1 MIYLFGEMHNI
12 PFVLLCHEDILEEI
26 VKSLEYDDAVR
37 LGATCKRMV
46 QVMDPILKRKLDID
60 VVCPASNDMMILRSK
75 YCYTPHSNMTIRQTI
90 EEANVRKRWALI
102 DLLTRRWY
110 IFWISDR
117 FRIAFAN
124 LLTDPSSY
132 LDRTKLRDVLRMTD
146 CRERVVRLYCI
157 INRTIGCL
165 RHPLERY

>member
-1 MIYLFGEMHNI
+1 MHNT
-12 PFVLLCHEDILEEI
+12 PFILLCHEDILERI
-26 VKSLEYDDAVR
+26 VKSLQYDDAVR
-37 LGATCKRMV
+37 LGATCKHMV
-46 QVMDPILKRKLDID
+46 QVMDPILKRKLNNE
-60 VVCPASNDMMILRSK
+60 VVFPASNDMVILRSK
-75 YCYTPHSNMTIRQTI
+75 YCYIPNSNMTMLQSI

-117 FRIAFAN
+117 FRIAFVN
-124 LLTDPSSY
+124 LLTDPTSY

-157 INRTIGCL
+157 INRTIGYL
-165 RHPLERY
+165 HHPLERY